1 MKTED
6 EITNEIV
13 GCIIN
18 IIVIIVVVGIMF
30 SGYLFLQG
38 LRHD

>member
-1 MKTED
+1 MKTD
-6 EITNEIV
+6 DDVKGEIV

-18 IIVIIVVVGIMF
+18 IIVIIVVVGIIF

-38 LRHD
+38 LRH